1 MSAPFGGLAGYEMNF
16 TGGIILCAV
25 AIAMLFFGRARGGEP
40 LRIFR
45 VWIVG
50 QLYVMTTMSVG
61 VFGTA
66 VVIINLPF

>member
-1 MSAPFGGLAGYEMNF
+1 MSAPGSGLAGYEMNF
-16 TGGIILCAV
+16 TGGVFLLAV
-25 AIAMLFFGRARGGEP
+25 AVAMLFFGRAREGES

-50 QLYVMTTMSVG
+50 QLYVMTAMSVG

-66 VVIINLPF
+66 VVIINWPF